1 MKKIVSI
8 LCIIVMLASVLSLSA
23 CGSNSGSN
31 SGTDVSGSYKL
42 IEMVVGGESMNEY
55 LELVGDVILEVNGNK
70 ATLTMGEDVTE
81 LTVDTNAMTFT
92 ASGSAS
98 HFTVDGNTL
107 TMEEKSAGTKMV
119 FEKQK

>member
-1 MKKIVSI
+1 MKKLVSI
-8 LCIIVMLASVLSLSA
+8 LCIIVTLASVLSLSA
-23 CGSNSGSN
+23 CGKNNSNP
-31 SGTDVSGSYKL
+31 GTDVSGSYKL

-55 LELVGDVILEVNGNK
+55 LELIGDVILEVNGDK

-81 LTVDTNAMTFT
+81 LTVDTKAMTFT